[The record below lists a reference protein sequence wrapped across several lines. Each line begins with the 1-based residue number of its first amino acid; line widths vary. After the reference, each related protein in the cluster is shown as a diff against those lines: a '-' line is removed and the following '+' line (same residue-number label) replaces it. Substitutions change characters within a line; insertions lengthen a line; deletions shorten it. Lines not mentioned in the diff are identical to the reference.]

1 MTLQRCNYTGV
12 VLPDNVTCGALCSS
26 FPSCLPASPL
36 YLLGQVARL
45 SAEAA
50 ADYRDLAASV
60 QALQVIREALGG
72 IDG

>member
-1 MTLQRCNYTGV
+1 MTVQRCNYTGV

-26 FPSCLPASPL
+26 FPSCLPAPPP

-50 ADYRDLAASV
+50 EDYRDLAASV
-60 QALQVIREALGG
+60 QSLQIIREVLGG
-72 IDG
+72 NDG